1 MVQNKFG
8 YEEDRKGHKNLW
20 RDTGQNVMKNMNGNI
35 QETQEVTNQMD
46 SKIAT
51 MTEIAVKFSKAK
63 ESLESSKRVATCHM

>member
-1 MVQNKFG
+1 MVHNKFG

-20 RDTGQNVMKNMNGNI
+20 RDTGQNVMKNMNGHI
-35 QETQEVTNQMD
+35 QETQEVTNQVD

-51 MTEIAVKFSKAK
+51 MTEITVKFSKAK